1 MPLPNLVILHG
12 EDEFAIAERVNGL
25 KAGMG
30 DPSMAS
36 LSIAELDGRT
46 VSLPDLRSVCDSIP
60 FLAAQRLVIVRGLLT
75 RLTGKSESDDG
86 DDAPAGSAQDFV
98 DGLVEYFA
106 ALPET
111 TSLVLV
117 EPKAVNEKSRILKA
131 ASKVPSAEVQRVD
144 VPKGGE
150 LIKWVVRRAKASGGE
165 FTPAAAEALAAA
177 IGDEPR
183 MLASEIE
190 KLLTYVNWQR
200 PVEPADVERLTPAA
214 GEAVIWD
221 LVDALGARNAQL
233 AVNKYHTL
241 LAMPSQDQFAI
252 FGMIVR
258 QFRMLLQTKEI
269 LDNGGNVTEVMRTLD
284 LKSSF
289 PAEKYVKQCRN
300 FTLPQLETVYRRL
313 LDLDLTLKTGGGDD
327 TTAIDMF
334 IAGLTTK

>member
-1 MPLPNLVILHG
+1 MLPPLVILHG
-12 EDEFAIAERVNGL
+12 EDDFAIAERVNAL
-25 KAGMG
+25 KAEMG

-36 LSIAELDGRT
+36 LNTAEIDGRT
-46 VSLPDLRSVCDSIP
+46 VSLPDLRSVCDSMP
-60 FLAAQRLVIVRGLLT
+60 FLTAQRLVIVRGLLT
-75 RLTGKSESDDG
+75 RLTGKAESEDG
-86 DDAPAGSAQDFV
+86 DDAPAGSSADFV
-98 DGLVEYFA
+98 DGLMAYFES
-106 ALPET
+106 LPGT

-117 EPKAVNEKSRILKA
+117 EPKALNEKSRVIKA
-131 ASKVPSAEVQRVD
+131 ASKVPGAEVQRID

-165 FTPAAAEALAAA
+165 FTPAAAESLAAA

-183 MLASEIE
+183 ALANEIE

-200 PVEPADVERLTPAA
+200 PVQPADVEQLTPAA

-233 AVNKYHTL
+233 AINKYHTL

-269 LDNGGNVTEVMRTLD
+269 VENGGTVAEVMGALGI
-284 LKSSF
+284 KSSF
-289 PAEKYVKQCRN
+289 PAEKYVKQSRN
-300 FTLPQLETVYRRL
+300 FTLAQLETVYRRL
-313 LDLDLTLKTGGGDD
+313 LDLDLTLKTGGSDD
-327 TTAIDMF
+327 TTAIDIF

>member
-1 MPLPNLVILHG
+1 MLPPLVILHG
-12 EDEFAIAERVNGL
+12 EDDFAIAERVNAL

-36 LSIAELDGRT
+36 LNTAEIDGRT
-46 VSLPDLRSVCDSIP
+46 VSLPDLRSVCDSMP

-86 DDAPAGSAQDFV
+86 DEAPAGSAQDFV

-131 ASKVPSAEVQRVD
+131 ASKAPGAEVQRVD

-200 PVEPADVERLTPAA
+200 PVESADVERLTPAA

-233 AVNKYHTL
+233 AISKYHTL

-269 LDNGGNVTEVMRTLD
+269 VENGGNVAEVMGTLD

-300 FTLPQLETVYRRL
+300 FTLSQLEAVYRRL

>member
-1 MPLPNLVILHG
+1 MLPPLVILHG
-12 EDEFAIAERVNGL
+12 EDDFAIAERVNAL
-25 KAGMG
+25 KAEMG

-36 LSIAELDGRT
+36 LNTAEIDGRT
-46 VSLPDLRSVCDSIP
+46 VSLPDLRSVCDSMP
-60 FLAAQRLVIVRGLLT
+60 FLTAQRLVIVRGLLT
-75 RLTGKSESDDG
+75 RLTGKAESEDG
-86 DDAPAGSAQDFV
+86 DDAPAGSSADFV
-98 DGLVEYFA
+98 DGLMAYFES
-106 ALPET
+106 LPGT

-117 EPKAVNEKSRILKA
+117 EPKAVNEKSRVIKA
-131 ASKVPSAEVQRVD
+131 ASKVPGAEVQRID

-165 FTPAAAEALAAA
+165 FTPAAAESLAAA

-183 MLASEIE
+183 ALANEIE

-200 PVEPADVERLTPAA
+200 PVQPADVEQLTPAA

-233 AVNKYHTL
+233 AINKYHTL

-269 LDNGGNVTEVMRTLD
+269 VENGGTVAEVMGALGI
-284 LKSSF
+284 KSSF
-289 PAEKYVKQCRN
+289 PAEKYVKQSRN
-300 FTLPQLETVYRRL
+300 FTLAQLETVYRRL
-313 LDLDLTLKTGGGDD
+313 LDLDLTLKTGGSDD
-327 TTAIDMF
+327 TTAIDIF

>member
-1 MPLPNLVILHG
+1 MLPPLVILHG
-12 EDEFAIAERVNGL
+12 EDDFAIAERVNAL
-25 KAGMG
+25 KAEMG

-36 LSIAELDGRT
+36 LNTAEIDGRT
-46 VSLPDLRSVCDSIP
+46 VSLPDLRSVCDSMP
-60 FLAAQRLVIVRGLLT
+60 FLTAQRLVIVRGLLT
-75 RLTGKSESDDG
+75 RLTGKAESEDG
-86 DDAPAGSAQDFV
+86 DDAPAGSSADFV
-98 DGLVEYFA
+98 DGLMAYFES
-106 ALPET
+106 LPGT

-117 EPKAVNEKSRILKA
+117 EPKAVNEKSRVIKA
-131 ASKVPSAEVQRVD
+131 ASKVPGAEVQRID

-165 FTPAAAEALAAA
+165 FTPAAAESLAAA

-183 MLASEIE
+183 ALANEIE

-200 PVEPADVERLTPAA
+200 PVQPADVEQLTPAA

-233 AVNKYHTL
+233 AINKYHTL

-269 LDNGGNVTEVMRTLD
+269 VENGGTVAEVMGALGIR
-284 LKSSF
+284 SSF
-289 PAEKYVKQCRN
+289 PAEKYVKQSRN
-300 FTLPQLETVYRRL
+300 FTLAQLETVYRRL
-313 LDLDLTLKTGGGDD
+313 LDLDLTLKTGGSDD
-327 TTAIDMF
+327 TTAIDIF